1 MTTEKPPKKRAPA
14 TGMPIK
20 RPIPLPEKEDIETEV
35 ELSQF
40 EERLSRQAEKDQ
52 EKLEQF
58 QEQFGGDD
66 YYVRVEKY
74 NAVDN
79 EFEIVDK
86 IAFDNFDPY
95 ILGKKYGGGRFT
107 VTLMN
112 SKSKYVEGGRFHFNF
127 AKVAVEEKPAVIAAP
142 DPMSNPMVV
151 MILENMRSDKAALMD
166 LMKTLA
172 SGEKQ
177 SPVGEII
184 AAVKNINDM
193 NPRPKE
199 ENSIKNLKDLM
210 ELQAIIAEASGGKE
224 TGGGVVSEIM
234 EALKVLKTSG
244 TLTPAAPPQTP
255 VRRMIQSGGTPI
267 VTGAHA
273 PPRGSDLGAV
283 TNPEVKP
290 AVNED
295 PIMKKLSP
303 HIPQFIEA
311 AAENAPAEKWASYL
325 IEILDIQIVPLLK
338 KQYAIFKLSDDDIWE
353 KLIAAGENQ
362 DVVNKIF
369 DVVPDLAPYTEWV
382 NAVIVDAI
390 KQFDAEGSDV
400 LDPDP
405 VEVTTVNG
413 VEQ

>member
-1 MTTEKPPKKRAPA
+1 MTNEKPLKKRAPA

-20 RPIPLPEKEDIETEV
+20 RPIPLPEKEEIETEV

-52 EKLEQF
+52 EKLERF
-58 QEQFGGDD
+58 QEQFGGDE

-107 VTLMN
+107 CTLMN

-127 AKVAVEEKPAVIAAP
+127 AKGPVEEKVVALAP
-142 DPMSNPMVV
+142 VDPMSNPMVI

-177 SPVGEII
+177 SPVSEII

-193 NPRPKE
+193 NPKPKE
-199 ENSIKNLKDLM
+199 ENSMKNLK
-210 ELQAIIAEASGGKE
+210 ELLEIQAMLSDSQGDKDS
-224 TGGGVVSEIM
+224 GGGVVSEIL

-244 TLTPAAPPQTP
+244 SLPTVSAPLTPP
-255 VRRMIQSGGTPI
+255 VRRMVSTGGTPI
-267 VTGAHA
+267 VNAA
-273 PPRGSDLGAV
+273 PKPVEEKSAV
-283 TNPEVKP
+283 T
-290 AVNED
+290 ED
-295 PIMKKLSP
+295 PIMKKIAP

-311 AAENAPAEKWASYL
+311 ASENAPPEKWASYL
-325 IEILDIQIVPLLK
+325 IEVLDTQIVPLLK
-338 KQYAIFKLSDDDIWE
+338 KQYSIFKLSDDDVWE

-362 DVVNKIF
+362 DVVAKIF
-369 DVVPDLAPYTEWV
+369 EVVPDLAPYSDWV
-382 NAVIVDAI
+382 NSVIVDAI
-390 KQFDAEGSDV
+390 KQFDAETGGQADLVDDSSG
-400 LDPDP
+400 
-405 VEVTTVNG
+405 VTTVNG